1 MASRTPTKQSS
12 SSFKSFENAYRSNL
26 SIDDAKH
33 IHKDLLSNAIAWQF
47 DLFSKR
53 SSSSKIDI
61 RVSNVSHKH
70 DGWDHPRTVISIIC
84 PDMAFIVD
92 SVIACLSDRGHLI
105 ESSVHPILYAENG
118 KIHSESK
125 GKIHPTALFFIELT
139 RRLTPD
145 QIRELHDDLSQ
156 VMNDVRDGT
165 KNWKDIKKAVL
176 TAKSGI
182 ENAPDIH
189 KDDLNELTDFVSYVH
204 DDNFTLLGCAYF
216 KTNAKSKLVIETES
230 GLGFL
235 SPSRQKDFLPDVDLA
250 YIQSAFETQ
259 SGPVIIGKSSLSSTV
274 HRRVPLDLIVIKQY
288 NASGKAIGAFA
299 LLGLFTSVT
308 YSRSLRGIPFL
319 RQKSKKII
327 ARAEFEDNS
336 HDARALRHIIE
347 KYPRDELFQMD
358 DSKLYK
364 ACIAIMKLQERP
376 RIALLL
382 RNDLTS
388 RFMTSLIYVP
398 RDRFDTRLRLKF
410 QKILE
415 DELNVQALNF
425 AVTIDDSHLVRVL
438 FTLKPQGQ
446 HINISS
452 ALANKIE
459 DKLQM
464 AGRSW
469 ADTLQDALSHKFKD
483 DDQTA
488 QMVQWYGEAFPIS
501 YQESY
506 DASQTVQDIIK
517 LESVIKSETVST
529 DLQIKD
535 AEAGHYSLKIFA
547 PKSPL
552 ILSDILPILENMG
565 LKVIAEYPHEIRP
578 SHNGIIWIQDIHV
591 APSQSSAAINFA
603 LVKPLFEDCLAQLWS
618 QSLENDRLNQLVLFS
633 GLDARRVSIVRCYV
647 RYARQS
653 KMPYSLPY
661 IEQAVTDYPHIAK
674 LFINFFEEKFHPKSH
689 NVKQA
694 EITKQKII
702 AELQNVKSIDQD
714 RILRSILGM
723 IDATL
728 RTNFYQDKIYIS
740 IKLDPSKTPELP
752 DPRPYREMFVY
763 APHVEGVHLR
773 GDKVARGG
781 LRWSDRHEDF
791 RTEVLGL
798 MKAQQVKNSV
808 IVPMGAKGGFV
819 VKNPPTEGGRDAYQK
834 EGVRCYQTFIRG
846 LLDIT
851 DNQKGTKII
860 PPHNVVRL
868 DGDDPYLVV
877 AADKGTATFSDI
889 ANTISLEY
897 GFWLG
902 DAFASGGSAGYDHK
916 KMGITARG
924 SWESVKRHFR
934 EMNINT
940 QTTDFT
946 VIGVGDMGG
955 DVFGNGMLQSEHICL
970 IAAFNHLHIF
980 VDPNPNSKTSYKERA
995 RLFKAVKGWDQ
1006 YDTKLLS
1013 KGGRIYNRSD
1023 KILKLTPEIQARFAI
1038 EHNEISPNDFI
1049 QVLLRS
1055 QTDLLYFGGIG
1066 TYIKAS
1072 TESHQDVGDRTN
1084 DSLRINADEIR
1095 ALVIGEGANL
1105 ATTQRARVEYALR
1118 GGRINT
1124 DFIDNSAGVDT
1135 SDHEVNIKI
1144 LLAASTLTTKSRN
1157 ELLEKMTDEVADLV
1171 LRDNYQQTQALS
1183 LMQLQAHETLMNDSA
1198 FMNSLE
1204 RDGLLN
1210 KKIEFLPSES
1220 IISERYKNGQ
1230 GLTRPELS
1238 LILSYAK
1245 IVFTKEL
1252 VNTNIPDHPD
1262 MQDWAIHYFPRALQT
1277 KYRKEIL
1284 GHKLYR
1290 DIVATMIS
1298 NAIIN
1303 RMGPTF
1309 VRLTMEQT
1317 GCNAAD
1323 VTRAFMTVRDAFG
1336 LRPLWDK
1343 VESLDNKVP
1352 ALTQLKA
1359 LRKISRLAQRE
1370 TTWFLTKLGRAVK
1383 RAEDGKIYGAGVD
1396 AIRKNVQ
1403 IILPSDTL
1411 NVIKE
1416 QEAMWVADGLPTSLA
1431 HDIALFK
1438 ILGSAPDIVHI
1449 TQKYKTDLLNTA
1461 KLYFA
1466 IGSLFKFDWLRTEA
1480 KKLHGDN
1487 EWSRSVIASV
1497 LDGLYEAQANL
1508 TIKVLNQNNIAKG
1521 KTAKSKSSSSI
1532 QSILGKWTDE
1542 NRKMID
1548 DIISTITNVKENNL
1562 VDISVLL
1569 VLEQK
1574 FRALVK

>member
-1 MASRTPTKQSS
+1 MSSVQKKIYNFKQFDTAFRAS
-12 SSFKSFENAYRSNL
+12 L
-26 SIDDAKH
+26 STDDIKH
-33 IHKDLLSNAIAWQF
+33 ITKTLLDSAITWQF
-47 DLFSKR
+47 DLFQKR
-53 SSSSKIDI
+53 SSFSKIDI
-61 RVSNVSHKH
+61 HVLNVTKKQN
-70 DGWDHPRTVISIIC
+70 GWEHPRTIISIIC

-92 SVIACLSDRGHLI
+92 SIIACLSDHGHLI
-105 ESSVHPILYAENG
+105 ESSVHPTIYADEK
-118 KIHSESK
+118 KIYTDSK
-125 GKIHPTALFFIELT
+125 NSIHPTAFFFIELT
-139 RRLTPD
+139 RRLTPA
-145 QIRELHDDLSQ
+145 QIQKLQGDITK
-156 VMNDVRDGT
+156 VMQDVRDGT
-165 KNWKDIKKAVL
+165 KNWLDIKKSVSL
-176 TAKSGI
+176 AKQGI
-182 ENAPDIH
+182 EHTPHISQ
-189 KDDLNELTDFVSYVH
+189 DDLNEYSDFISYIH
-204 DDNFTLLGCAYF
+204 DDNFTLLGCVSF
-216 KTNAKSKLVIETES
+216 TQNSKRKLVVHSES

-235 SPSRQKDFLPDVDLA
+235 SKSRQNEFLTDDDLHF
-250 YIQSAFETQ
+250 IETAFETLNA
-259 SGPVIIGKSSLSSTV
+259 PVIISKSSIKSTV
-274 HRRVPLDLIVIKQY
+274 HRRVPLDLVLIKQFDK
-288 NASGKAIGAFA
+288 NGKTIGLFI

-327 ARAEFEDNS
+327 ARAEFGDNS

-358 DSKLYK
+358 DGKLYK

-388 RFMTSLIYVP
+388 RYMTSLIYVP
-398 RDRFDTRLRLKF
+398 RDRFDTRLRLRF

-415 DELNVQALNF
+415 QELNVSAVNF
-425 AVTIDDSHLVRVL
+425 TVTIDDSHLVRVL
-438 FTLKPQGQ
+438 FALKPQGD
-446 HINISS
+446 IGT
-452 ALANKIE
+452 LTANFVTKIE
-459 DKLQM
+459 DKLQI

-469 ADTLQDALSHKFKD
+469 AETLQDALSRKLKD
-483 DDQTA
+483 DDQIA
-488 QMVQWYGEAFPIS
+488 QTVQWYGDAFPIS

-506 DASQTVQDIIK
+506 SADQTVQDIQK
-517 LESVIKSETVST
+517 LDLVIRSESIATDFQLTNETNR
-529 DLQIKD
+529 QF
-535 AEAGHYSLKIFA
+535 SLKIYA
-547 PKSPL
+547 PKQPL

-565 LKVIAEYPHEIRP
+565 LKVLAEYPFEVHP

-591 APSQSSAAINFA
+591 QASNQSAVIDFEKTKS
-603 LVKPLFEDCLAQLWS
+603 LFEDCLTSVWNQTI
-618 QSLENDRLNQLVLFS
+618 ENDRLNQLVLFS
-633 GLDARRVSIVRCYV
+633 AVDARRVSIVRCYV

-653 KMPYSLPY
+653 KMPYSLSY
-661 IEQAVTDYPHIAK
+661 IEQAVTDHPKIAK
-674 LFINFFEEKFHPKSH
+674 LLIDLFEEKFSPQTHSIKRAD
-689 NVKQA
+689 V
-694 EITKQKII
+694 TKNKILS
-702 AELQNVKSIDQD
+702 ELQTVKSIDQD
-714 RILRSILGM
+714 RILRSILG
-723 IDATL
+723 IVDATL

-752 DPRPYREMFVY
+752 EPKPYREMFVY

-819 VKNPPTEGGRDAYQK
+819 VKNPPTTGGREAYQA
-834 EGVRCYQTFIRG
+834 EGIRCYQTFIRG

-851 DNQKGTKII
+851 DNQKGNKII
-860 PPHNVVRL
+860 PPKNVVRL

-889 ANTISLEY
+889 ANSISLEY

-934 EMNINT
+934 EIGINT
-940 QTTDFT
+940 QTQEFT
-946 VIGVGDMGG
+946 AIGVGDMGG
-955 DVFGNGMLQSEHICL
+955 DVFGNGMLQSEHTQL
-970 IAAFNHLHIF
+970 LAAFNHLHIF
-980 VDPNPNSKTSYKERA
+980 IDPTPDTKLSFKERA
-995 RLFKAVKGWDQ
+995 RLFKTVKGWDQ
-1006 YDTKLLS
+1006 YNTKLLS

-1023 KILKLTPEIQARFAI
+1023 KVLKLTPEIQKTFGI
-1038 EHNEISPNDFI
+1038 ESPEISPNDLI
-1049 QVLLRS
+1049 QILLKAKV
-1055 QTDLLYFGGIG
+1055 DLLYFGGIG
-1066 TYIKAS
+1066 TYIKAVAE
-1072 TESHQDVGDRTN
+1072 THQDVGDRSN
-1084 DSLRINADEIR
+1084 DTLRINADEVR
-1095 ALVIGEGANL
+1095 ASVIGEGANL
-1105 ATTQRARVEYALR
+1105 AITQRARIEYSLN

-1144 LLAASTLTTKSRN
+1144 LLAATNLSNKSRN
-1157 ELLEKMTDEVADLV
+1157 ELLEKMTDDVAALV

-1183 LMQLQAHETLMNDSA
+1183 LMQLQSHETLLNDSA
-1198 FMNSLE
+1198 FMNSLQ

-1210 KKIEFLPSES
+1210 KKIEFLPTEQQ
-1220 IISERYKNGQ
+1220 ILERYKNGL

-1238 LILSYAK
+1238 IILSYAK

-1252 VNTNIPDHPD
+1252 VNTNIPDQLD
-1262 MQDWAIHYFPRALQT
+1262 MQDWAIHYFPRALQD

-1309 VRLTMEQT
+1309 VRLAMEQT

-1343 VESLDNKVP
+1343 VEALDNKVP
-1352 ALTQLKA
+1352 AMAQLKA

-1383 RAEDGKIYGAGVD
+1383 RAEDGKIYGTGIQT
-1396 AIRKNVQ
+1396 IRDNIEK
-1403 IILPSDTL
+1403 ILPADTL
-1411 NVIKE
+1411 SVIKE
-1416 QEAMWVADGLPTSLA
+1416 QQEAWVNDGLPKSVA
-1431 HDIALFK
+1431 HEIALFK
-1438 ILGSAPDIVHI
+1438 ILGSAPDIIHI
-1449 TQKYKTDLLNTA
+1449 TQQYKSDLMTTS

-1466 IGSLFKFDWLRTEA
+1466 IGSLFNFDWLRTEA
-1480 KKLHGDN
+1480 KKLHGEN
-1487 EWSRSVIASV
+1487 EWSRAVIASV
-1497 LDGLYEAQANL
+1497 LDGLYAAQANL
-1508 TIKVLNQNNIAKG
+1508 TIDVLKMTMPLKSSNG
-1521 KTAKSKSSSSI
+1521 KSKP
-1532 QSILGKWTDE
+1532 QSLQANILDKWVNTHA
-1542 NRKMID
+1542 KIIH
-1548 DIISTITNVKENNL
+1548 DITSTITHVKENNL
-1562 VDISVLL
+1562 VDVSVLL

-1574 FRALVK
+1574 FRILVK

>member
-1 MASRTPTKQSS
+1 MSS
-12 SSFKSFENAYRSNL
+12 SKKQNYNFKQFDTAFRANL
-26 SIDDAKH
+26 STDDAKH
-33 IHKDLLSNAIAWQF
+33 IHKDLLNNAIAWQF
-47 DLFSKR
+47 DLFQKR
-53 SSSSKIDI
+53 TSLSKIDI
-61 RVSNVSHKH
+61 HVSNVTKKQN
-70 DGWDHPRTVISIIC
+70 GWEHPRTVISIIC

-92 SVIACLSDRGHLI
+92 SVIAALSDHGHLI
-105 ESSVHPILYAENG
+105 ESSVHPTLYADEQ
-118 KIHSESK
+118 KIHADSK
-125 GKIHPTALFFIELT
+125 KNIHPTAIFFIELT
-139 RRLTPD
+139 RRLTPE
-145 QIRELHDDLSQ
+145 QIQTLQTDITK
-156 VMNDVRDGT
+156 VMHDVRDGT
-165 KNWKDIKKAVL
+165 KHWKDIKKSVSD
-176 TAKSGI
+176 AKNGI
-182 ENAPDIH
+182 EQAPHINH
-189 KDDLNELTDFVSYVH
+189 DDLNEYGEFISYIH
-204 DDNFTLLGCAYF
+204 DDNFTLLGCASF
-216 KTNAKSKLVIETES
+216 TQNSKKKLVIDAES

-235 SPSRQKDFLPDVDLA
+235 SKPRQNEFLTTDDLD
-250 YIQSAFETQ
+250 YIQAAFDT
-259 SGPVIIGKSSLSSTV
+259 SDAPVIISKSSIISTV
-274 HRRVPLDLIVIKQY
+274 HRRVPLDLVLIKQFDK
-288 NASGKAIGAFA
+288 NGKAIGLFI

-388 RFMTSLIYVP
+388 RYMTSLIYVP
-398 RDRFDTRLRLKF
+398 RDRFDTRLRLRF

-415 DELNVQALNF
+415 DALNVSATNF

-438 FTLKPQGQ
+438 FTLKPKGD
-446 HINISS
+446 IGSLNSS
-452 ALANKIE
+452 FVAKIE
-459 DKLQM
+459 DKLQH

-469 ADTLQDALSHKFKD
+469 AETLQDALSQTLKD
-483 DDQTA
+483 DDHTA
-488 QMVQWYGEAFPIS
+488 QTVAWYGDAFPLS

-506 DASQTVQDIIK
+506 SATQTVNDIQK
-517 LESVIKSETVST
+517 LDAVIKSESIST
-529 DLQIKD
+529 DFQITD
-535 AEAGHYSLKIFA
+535 ETTRQFSLKIYA

-565 LKVIAEYPHEIRP
+565 LKVVAEYPFEVRP

-591 APSQSSAAINFA
+591 QASHTNATIDFIKA
-603 LVKPLFEDCLAQLWS
+603 KPLFEECLTNVWAKS
-618 QSLENDRLNQLVLFS
+618 IENDRLNQLVLFS
-633 GLDARRVSIVRCYV
+633 GVDARRVSIVRCYV

-661 IEQAVTDYPHIAK
+661 IEQAITDHPHIAK
-674 LFINFFEEKFHPKSH
+674 LFINLFEEKFNPKTHSL
-689 NVKQA
+689 KKA
-694 EITKQKII
+694 DATKNKIL
-702 AELQNVKSIDQD
+702 AELQAVKSIDQD

-728 RTNFYQDKIYIS
+728 RTNFYQNKIYIS
-740 IKLDPSKTPELP
+740 IKLDPARTPELP
-752 DPRPYREMFVY
+752 EPKPYREMFVY
-763 APHVEGVHLR
+763 APHIEGVHLR

-819 VKNPPTEGGRDAYQK
+819 VKNPPTTGGREAYQA

-851 DNQKGTKII
+851 DNQKGNKII
-860 PPHNVVRL
+860 PPENVVRL

-889 ANTISLEY
+889 ANAISLEY

-940 QTTDFT
+940 QSQEFT
-946 VIGVGDMGG
+946 VIGVGDMSG
-955 DVFGNGMLQSEHICL
+955 DVFGNGMLQSEHIKL

-980 VDPNPNSKTSYKERA
+980 IDPTPDAKSSFKERA

-1023 KILKLTPEIQARFAI
+1023 KVLKLTPEIQKTFAI
-1038 EHNEISPNDFI
+1038 EQSEISPNDLI
-1049 QVLLRS
+1049 QILLKAKI
-1055 QTDLLYFGGIG
+1055 DLLYFGGIG

-1072 TESHQDVGDRTN
+1072 TETHQDVGDRSN
-1084 DSLRINADEIR
+1084 DALRINADELR
-1095 ALVIGEGANL
+1095 ASVLGEGANL
-1105 ATTQRARVEYALR
+1105 AITQRARVEYALN

-1144 LLAASTLTTKSRN
+1144 LLAATPLKTTARN
-1157 ELLEKMTDEVADLV
+1157 TLLEKMTDEVAGLV

-1183 LMQLQAHETLMNDSA
+1183 LMQLQSHETLLNDSA

-1210 KKIEFLPSES
+1210 KKIEFLPSEQQ
-1220 IISERYKNGQ
+1220 IQERYKNGL

-1252 VNTNIPDHPD
+1252 VNTNIPDQTD
-1262 MQDWAIHYFPRALQT
+1262 MQDWAIQYFPRALQD

-1336 LRPLWDK
+1336 LRPLLDK

-1352 ALTQLKA
+1352 AMTQLKA

-1396 AIRKNVQ
+1396 AIRANIEK
-1403 IILPSDTL
+1403 ILPADTL
-1411 NVIKE
+1411 AVIKE
-1416 QEAMWVADGLPTSLA
+1416 QEDMWVADGLPKSLA

-1438 ILGSAPDIVHI
+1438 ILGSAPDIIHI
-1449 TQKYKTDLLNTA
+1449 TQQYKTDLITTSQ
-1461 KLYFA
+1461 LYFA
-1466 IGSLFKFDWLRTEA
+1466 IGSMFKFDWLRSEA

-1497 LDGLYEAQANL
+1497 LDGLYAAQANL
-1508 TIKVLNQNNIAKG
+1508 TIDVLSTMAPAKETKAKG
-1521 KTAKSKSSSSI
+1521 KSVKQASQADVLS
-1532 QSILGKWTDE
+1532 QWTDARAKAV
-1542 NRKMID
+1542 N
-1548 DIISTITNVKENNL
+1548 DIITTITHVKENNL
-1562 VDISVLL
+1562 VDVSVLL